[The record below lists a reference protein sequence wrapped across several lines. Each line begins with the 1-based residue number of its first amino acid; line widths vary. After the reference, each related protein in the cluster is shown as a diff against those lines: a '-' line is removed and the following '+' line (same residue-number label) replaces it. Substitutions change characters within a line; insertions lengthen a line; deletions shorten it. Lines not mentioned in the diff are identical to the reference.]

1 MTVHVRDQGGTQ
13 QTVSSESER
22 SRQPALKSL
31 GDTKRG
37 AQAPDPSLRREV
49 GTLDFDLQG
58 FVSLGPE
65 LWPKGTG
72 EGGVSKVKF
81 CSAHLSLAR
90 AGEPPKCKVPES
102 HLCGKLGG
110 GLWLKQVRFGKG

>member
-22 SRQPALKSL
+22 SRQPPLKSL
-31 GDTKRG
+31 GDTQRG

-49 GTLDFDLQG
+49 GTLHFDLQG
-58 FVSLGPE
+58 LVSLGLK
-65 LWPKGTG
+65 LWAKGTG
-72 EGGVSKVKF
+72 EGGVSKEKF

-102 HLCGKLGG
+102 RLCGKPGR
-110 GLWLKQVRFGKG
+110 GLQVRFGKG